1 MRICQALDFPQPDGP
16 TIISP
21 WWILWIWKSCN
32 IFSINLVS
40 GRKLVWWQIL
50 AKCSLNWGSRIKG
63 IEDPGKTP
71 ESKAESNGISSAIS
85 FGTTV

>member
-1 MRICQALDFPQPDGP
+1 M
-16 TIISP
+16 
-21 WWILWIWKSCN
+21 
-32 IFSINLVS
+32 NLVY

-50 AKCSLNWGSRIKG
+50 ARLSLNCGSRIRG

-71 ESKAESNGISSAIS
+71 ESKAESNGISSAMS